1 MSENSAGAEIP
12 IDRANVEQRNE
23 GVNHQGS
30 GNRFLGPPA
39 GIQGRFTL
47 FMHSYI
53 TAYLNGE
60 PGLVEDV
67 VRSFGFLTLG
77 SRMKR
82 IGEKLQAD
90 TQKIMDELGAPLQ
103 ASQYPFL
110 AAIDRHGPLT
120 VGELA
125 EAVGITQPGATRTV
139 GQLVELG
146 MLETAPAP
154 GDQRRRIVTLTKEG
168 KRLVAAAKRDVWPR
182 ISEAVADLCGSL
194 DGPLLDQLAA
204 IEDGLA
210 AAPLDRR
217 AARVTA

>member
-1 MSENSAGAEIP
+1 ME
-12 IDRANVEQRNE
+12 VE
-23 GVNHQGS
+23 
-30 GNRFLGPPA
+30 
-39 GIQGRFTL
+39 
-47 FMHSYI
+47 
-53 TAYLNGE
+53 
-60 PGLVEDV
+60 LVEDI

-77 SRMKR
+77 TRMKR

-90 TQKIMDELGAPLQ
+90 TQRIMDELGAPLQ

-110 AAIDRHGPLT
+110 AAIDRLGPLT

-139 GQLVELG
+139 AQLVELG
-146 MLETAPAP
+146 MLESEQAPD
-154 GDQRRRIVTLTKEG
+154 DQRRRIVSLSKEG
-168 KRLVAAAKRDVWPR
+168 RRLVAAAKRDVWPR
-182 ISEAVADLCGSL
+182 IREAVADLCDKL

-217 AARVTA
+217 AAKVES